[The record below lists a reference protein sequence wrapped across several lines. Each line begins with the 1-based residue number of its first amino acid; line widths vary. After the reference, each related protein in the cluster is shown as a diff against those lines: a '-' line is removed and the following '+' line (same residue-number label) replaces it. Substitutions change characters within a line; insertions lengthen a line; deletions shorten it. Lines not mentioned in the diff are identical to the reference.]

1 MTDNPTH
8 SRSPIVREL
17 VRNALEAVVDD
28 MALTVVRTSYS
39 NTLRDVM
46 DFSTAICAPD
56 GAMVAQGLTLPLH
69 LGAFPDAIA
78 SVLAR
83 FGDGLAPGDVY
94 VMNDPY
100 RGGMHLPDVFMFRPV
115 FAGPIL
121 IGFAAIVGHQADIG
135 GRAPG
140 GNACDSTEIFQEG
153 LRIGPTR
160 LVERG
165 VDCRPVWEL
174 IGGNV
179 RMADRVL
186 GDFRAQ
192 IAALKVG
199 ERELLALAE
208 RYSPNV
214 LVAYYADLLDAAER
228 LAREEISKWPDGE
241 YSFVDHIDDDGI
253 NPEPPVTIA
262 AKLVVRGSD
271 IHLDFAGTSA
281 QVGSAINST
290 MSSTRSAAMLAVRSV
305 MSGDI
310 PNNAGFFRPITVT
323 APAGTVVNPR
333 EPAAVAARA
342 LTCFRVVD
350 VVMGAMAQV
359 APNKVFAAGDG
370 GISVLTMSGTQHGKT
385 FVVMDSVGCCWGGRP
400 DKDGV
405 EGVTGISLN
414 ISNIPAEV
422 IERDY
427 PLLIERYGFVPD
439 TGGAGRYRG
448 GLAIEKAYRFLQ
460 DDVAI
465 QIRSDRRHFRP
476 YGLTG
481 GEPGAPSATALTAA
495 GKSRSLPSKT
505 SLTVRRGEVLA
516 HRHAGGGGW
525 GAAAERDPAAVLAD
539 VVNGKVS
546 AAAARAA
553 YGVVLDATSTAVDEL
568 ATAKARRER
577 RQVGEDA
584 AGEDGAG
591 EDGAAPRKA
600 AAGRGE
606 RRHAE

>member
-1 MTDNPTH
+1 MSGAN
-8 SRSPIVREL
+8 SFSPIVREL
-17 VRNALEAVVDD
+17 IRNALEAVVDE
-28 MALTVVRTSYS
+28 MALTVVRTSHS

-69 LGAFPDAIA
+69 LGAFPDAMAAVIR
-78 SVLAR
+78 R
-83 FGDGLAPGDVY
+83 FGNSMAAGDVY

-100 RGGMHLPDVFMFRPV
+100 SGGMHLPDVFMFRPV
-115 FAGPIL
+115 FAGSTL
-121 IGFAAIVGHQADIG
+121 IGFSAIVGHQADIG

-160 LVERG
+160 LVEAG
-165 VDCRPVWEL
+165 VDCEPVWEL
-174 IGGNV
+174 IGNNV
-179 RMADRVL
+179 RLADRVL

-199 ERELLALAE
+199 ERELLALAN
-208 RYSPNV
+208 RYSPPR
-214 LVAYYADLLDAAER
+214 LIAYYGDLLDTAER
-228 LAREEISKWPDGE
+228 LAREEIAGWPDGV

-253 NPEPPVTIA
+253 HPEPPVTIA
-262 AKLVVRGSD
+262 VRLTVDGSD
-271 IHLDFAGTSA
+271 IRLDFSGTSA

-310 PNNAGFFRPITVT
+310 PNNAGFFRPIAVS
-323 APAGTVVNPR
+323 APQGTLVNPDQ
-333 EPAAVAARA
+333 PAAVAARA

-359 APNKVFAAGDG
+359 VPEKVFAAGDG
-370 GISVLTMSGTQHGKT
+370 GISVLTMSGLHQGKP

-400 DKDGV
+400 QQDGI

-427 PLLIERYGFVPD
+427 PLLIERYGFVTD

-448 GLAIEKAYRFLQ
+448 GMAIEKAYRFLENDIQ
-460 DDVAI
+460 V

-476 YGLTG
+476 YGLAGGAEGAASRTELVTG
-481 GEPGAPSATALTAA
+481 GQ
-495 GKSRSLPSKT
+495 SRSLPSKT
-505 SLTVRRGEVLA
+505 SLFVQHDDLIV
-516 HRHAGGGGW
+516 HQHAGGGGW
-525 GAAAERDPAAVLAD
+525 GAAVERDPGSVLAD
-539 VVNGKVS
+539 VVNEKVS
-546 AAAARAA
+546 VAAARQD
-553 YGVVLDATSTAVDEL
+553 YGVVIDGPSVAIDET
-568 ATAKARRER
+568 ATAEARRRLREADR
-577 RQVGEDA
+577 ETRSG
-584 AGEDGAG
+584 
-591 EDGAAPRKA
+591 
-600 AAGRGE
+600 GRG
-606 RRHAE
+606 RRAIA

>member
-1 MTDNPTH
+1 MNQSAT
-8 SRSPIVREL
+8 RSPIVREL

-46 DFSTAICAPD
+46 DFSTAICGPD

-69 LGAFPDAIA
+69 LGAFPDAVA
-78 SVLAR
+78 AVLDR
-83 FGDGLAPGDVY
+83 FGDSLAPGDVY

-100 RGGMHLPDVFMFRPV
+100 CGGMHLPDVFMFRPV
-115 FAGPIL
+115 FAGEL
-121 IGFAAIVGHQADIG
+121 LLGFSAIVGHQADIG
-135 GRAPG
+135 GRVPG

-165 VDCRPVWEL
+165 ADCAAVWDL

-199 ERELLALAE
+199 ERELLALAA
-208 RYSPNV
+208 RYSPAV
-214 LVAYYADLLDAAER
+214 LIEYYNDLLDAAEQM
-228 LAREEISKWPDGE
+228 ARSEIAKWPDGE

-253 NPEPPVTIA
+253 HSEPPVTIA

-271 IHLDFAGTSA
+271 IHLDFAGTSP

-290 MSSTRSAAMLAVRSV
+290 MSSTRSAAMLAIRSV

-310 PNNAGFFRPITVT
+310 PNNAGFFRPLKITS
-323 APAGTVVNPR
+323 PAGTLVNPH

-359 APNKVFAAGDG
+359 VPNKVFAAGDG
-370 GISVLTMSGTQHGKT
+370 GISVLTMSGVRNGKT

-400 DKDGV
+400 DKEGV
-405 EGVTGISLN
+405 EGVPAFSLTVPN
-414 ISNIPAEV
+414 LPAEI

-427 PLLIERYGFVPD
+427 PVLIERYGFAPD

-448 GLAIEKAYRFLQ
+448 GLAIEKSYRFLQ
-460 DDVAI
+460 DDVSV
-465 QIRSDRRHFRP
+465 QIRSDRRHFQP
-476 YGLTG
+476 YGLAG
-481 GEPGAPSATALTAA
+481 GDAGAPSITELASA
-495 GKSRSLPSKT
+495 GESRVLSSKT
-505 SLTVRRGEVLA
+505 SLTVGRGDVLT

-525 GAAAERDPAAVLAD
+525 GPAIERDSAAVLAD
-539 VVNGKVS
+539 IGSGKVTV
-546 AAAARAA
+546 AAARQS
-553 YGVVLDATSTAVDEL
+553 YGVVLDHELTAVDEI
-568 ATAKARRER
+568 ATAEARREMRHTNDDATPSR
-577 RQVGEDA
+577 RPA
-584 AGEDGAG
+584 A
-591 EDGAAPRKA
+591 KC
-600 AAGRGE
+600 GE

>member
-1 MTDNPTH
+1 MSQSK

-69 LGAFPDAIA
+69 LGAFPDAVGA
-78 SVLAR
+78 VLQR
-83 FGDGLAPGDVY
+83 FGNSLAPGDVY

-115 FAGPIL
+115 FADSVL
-121 IGFAAIVGHQADIG
+121 IGFSAIVGHQADIG
-135 GRAPG
+135 GRCPG

-160 LVERG
+160 LVAAG
-165 VDCRPVWEL
+165 VDCEAVWDL

-199 ERELLALAE
+199 ERELQALAA
-208 RYSPNV
+208 RYSPTV
-214 LVAYYADLLDAAER
+214 LIGYYDDLLDAAER
-228 LAREEISKWPDGE
+228 LAREEISSWPDGE
-241 YSFVDHIDDDGI
+241 YFFVDHIDDDGI
-253 NPEPPVTIA
+253 NAEPPVTIA
-262 AKLVVRGSD
+262 AKLIVRGSD
-271 IHLDFAGTSA
+271 IHIDFAGTSP

-290 MSSTRSAAMLAVRSV
+290 MSSTRSAAMLAIRSV

-310 PNNAGFFRPITVT
+310 PNNAGFFRPLTITS
-323 APAGTVVNPR
+323 PLGTVVNPR

-359 APNKVFAAGDG
+359 VPGKVFAAGDG
-370 GISVLTMSGTQHGKT
+370 GISVLTMSGMQNGKT

-405 EGVTGISLN
+405 EGVTGIALN

-427 PLLIERYGFVPD
+427 PVLIERYGFVID

-460 DDVAI
+460 DDIAV
-465 QIRSDRRHFRP
+465 QIRSDRRLFRP

-481 GEPGAPSATALTAA
+481 GDAGAPSATELTSA
-495 GKSRSLPSKT
+495 GKSRSLPSKI
-505 SLTVRRGEVLA
+505 SLTVHRNDVLA

-525 GAAAERDPAAVLAD
+525 GAAGERDSAAVLAD
-539 VVNGKVS
+539 IGNGKVS
-546 AAAARAA
+546 LTAARQS
-553 YGVVLDATSTAVDEL
+553 YGVVLDQESTAVDEI
-568 ATAKARRER
+568 ATAKARREMR
-577 RQVGEDA
+577 HA
-584 AGEDGAG
+584 IEDGS
-591 EDGAAPRKA
+591 PSRKLVA
-600 AAGRGE
+600 KSAE

>member
-1 MTDNPTH
+1 MSATV
-8 SRSPIVREL
+8 SFSPIVREL
-17 VRNALEAVVDD
+17 IRNALEAVVDE
-28 MALTVVRTSYS
+28 MALTVVRTSHS

-69 LGAFPDAIA
+69 LGAFPDAMAAVIG
-78 SVLAR
+78 R
-83 FGDGLAPGDVY
+83 FGNSLSAGDVY

-100 RGGMHLPDVFMFRPV
+100 SGGMHLPDVFMFRPV
-115 FAGPIL
+115 FAGSTL
-121 IGFAAIVGHQADIG
+121 LGFSAIVGHQADIG

-160 LVERG
+160 LVAAG
-165 VDCRPVWEL
+165 VDCEPVWEL
-174 IGGNV
+174 IGNNV
-179 RMADRVL
+179 RLADRVL

-199 ERELLALAE
+199 ERELLALADRYAPE
-208 RYSPNV
+208 R
-214 LVAYYADLLDAAER
+214 LIAYYGDLLDTAER
-228 LAREEISKWPDGE
+228 LAREEIAGWPDGT

-262 AKLVVRGSD
+262 VALTVDGSD
-271 IHLDFAGTSA
+271 IRLDFSGTSA

-290 MSSTRSAAMLAVRSV
+290 MSSTRSAAMLAIRSV

-310 PNNAGFFRPITVT
+310 PNNAGFFRPILVG
-323 APAGTVVNPR
+323 APPGTLVNPDQ
-333 EPAAVAARA
+333 PAAVAARA

-359 APNKVFAAGDG
+359 VPGKVFAAGDG
-370 GISVLTMSGTQHGKT
+370 GISVLTMSGQSQGKP

-400 DKDGV
+400 QQDGI

-427 PLLIERYGFVPD
+427 PLLIERYGFVTD
-439 TGGAGRYRG
+439 TGGAGRFRG
-448 GLAIEKAYRFLQ
+448 GMAIEKAYRFLADGVQ
-460 DDVAI
+460 V

-476 YGLTG
+476 YGLAG
-481 GEPGAPSATALTAA
+481 GAEGTASHTELVSGGQART
-495 GKSRSLPSKT
+495 LPSKT
-505 SLTVRRGEVLA
+505 SLFVRRGDVIM

-525 GAAAERDPAAVLAD
+525 GAAVERDPAAVLTD
-539 VVNGKVS
+539 VVNEKVS
-546 AAAARAA
+546 VAAARRD
-553 YGVVLDATSTAVDEL
+553 YGVVIEQAAGTLDRKATGEARRRL
-568 ATAKARRER
+568 AGVGKAQHTDDGKARALAR
-577 RQVGEDA
+577 
-584 AGEDGAG
+584 
-591 EDGAAPRKA
+591 
-600 AAGRGE
+600 
-606 RRHAE
+606 